1 MSSFKIKYHNNYIM
15 NNNNPFRHAAQI
27 PFPDINNNN
36 NNNRRLALDRQEALN
51 IAHIQRAI
59 EEMRR
64 EENAM
69 APKTPTHKNK
79 RARMSN

>member
-1 MSSFKIKYHNNYIM
+1 M
-15 NNNNPFRHAAQI
+15 NNNNPFRNAAQI
-27 PFPDINNNN
+27 PFPDIND
-36 NNNRRLALDRQEALN
+36 NNNRRLALDRHEAMN

-69 APKTPTHKNK
+69 APKTPTHRNR
-79 RARMSN
+79 RARTSY

>member
-1 MSSFKIKYHNNYIM
+1 M
-15 NNNNPFRHAAQI
+15 NNNNPFQNAARI
-27 PFPDINNNN
+27 PFPNINNNN
-36 NNNRRLALDRQEALN
+36 NNNRRLALDRQEAMN
-51 IAHIQRAI
+51 VADIQRAI

-69 APKTPTHKNK
+69 APKTPMRRNK

>member
-1 MSSFKIKYHNNYIM
+1 M
-15 NNNNPFRHAAQI
+15 NPFHNAAQI

-36 NNNRRLALDRQEALN
+36 NNRRLALDRHEAMN
-51 IAHIQRAI
+51 IADIQRAI

-69 APKTPTHKNK
+69 APKTPMHRNK
-79 RARMSN
+79 RARTNY